1 MIVIS
6 WLSPPAFI
14 SAHEPFV
21 TIFSPLAEG
30 SDRVAFGIQP
40 VSTHHNNEGWMG
52 DPEKL
57 FTKASKQVCDSRV
70 TSFTHHA
77 ALAVGIRTAAL
88 QHPNWDEWA
97 LSWLCHAQKT
107 ALIEQNLSAKSLS
120 QDSTFYHRLLS
131 FSPKT
136 EAQRQEL
143 SPVWDAEPLQMG
155 RDEEEEHFP
164 DPPEPRGNLL
174 HCCTP
179 ATLLNNFI
187 HQLQVKLQRDCQH
200 WFRGLWNPHDFI
212 FYWLRISG

>member
-1 MIVIS
+1 MQH
-6 WLSPPAFI
+6 WLWAFELQLCSI
-14 SAHEPFV
+14 QTEMDEP
-21 TIFSPLAEG
+21 SLG
-30 SDRVAFGIQP
+30 SV
-40 VSTHHNNEGWMG
+40 ML
-52 DPEKL
+52 K
-57 FTKASKQVCDSRV
+57 
-70 TSFTHHA
+70 
-77 ALAVGIRTAAL
+77 
-88 QHPNWDEWA
+88 
-97 LSWLCHAQKT
+97 KT

-179 ATLLNNFI
+179 ATPLNNFI

-200 WFRGLWNPHDFI
+200 
-212 FYWLRISG
+212 